1 MNSRD
6 KQWRKFVFQ
15 GSRKLILEDKLGFF
29 WKIIFFLIAMISVK
43 IISKFV
49 IGIAGIYIGLLIGVL
64 IGVMINVLF
73 DKFLLNSEEIERSAA
88 INSSNVSFKVYI
100 NCLIWNVISG
110 FIRLIPV
117 IFIFDKVALL
127 ILSKIQGAQISLE
140 KILALTFT
148 NLLITIIMSFIIKIL
163 FLPVDYLLIQEK
175 ETNFIKA
182 IITSL
187 KMIKE
192 KFLSTILVIIISNIQ
207 VWIIG
212 IIAFIGLILSGFGLI
227 TILAFLFVVAA
238 LTAYYKF
245 IEIKWYKFLYRSY
258 INKKD
263 REE

>member
-1 MNSRD
+1 
-6 KQWRKFVFQ
+6 
-15 GSRKLILEDKLGFF
+15 
-29 WKIIFFLIAMISVK
+29 MISVK

-110 FIRLIPV
+110 VVRLIPV

-148 NLLITIIMSFIIKIL
+148 NLLITIIISFI
-163 FLPVDYLLIQEK
+163 E
-175 ETNFIKA
+175 N
-182 IITSL
+182 IIFT
-187 KMIKE
+187 
-192 KFLSTILVIIISNIQ
+192 
-207 VWIIG
+207 
-212 IIAFIGLILSGFGLI
+212 
-227 TILAFLFVVAA
+227 
-238 LTAYYKF
+238 
-245 IEIKWYKFLYRSY
+245 R
-258 INKKD
+258 
-263 REE
+263 